1 MLLRLKRRGY
11 VPRSNEKNL
20 PAAGVSAKNV
30 TIAQP
35 RNAPPRPNRT
45 KAYKDKGHDDDTIVQ
60 TFVPNAN
67 SVQNKYYEHKMT
79 NRTLLNEF
87 QLTKASG
94 NISIYTK
101 YGAPFSFSPGTAQ
114 SSGWDPTTT
123 TIDNTYNEYLFWG
136 RTNFTTPITGKLG
149 NLKIP
154 MTDRLLSKDS
164 IGDFGY
170 QRGWSWNE
178 SFYIRFRP
186 GTAPWATAPTLN
198 SISTVTLWDE
208 NGNKV
213 REYSTAGADSTQFAT
228 HSNGLDYYWWWP
240 ANDNNWS
247 PTAKPTNSPYSMAQE
262 HAFWSSMSGKKLA
275 ISWNGLP
282 TQTGLETKI
291 NSVLYS
297 RKGKPLTI
305 GTSNNNTNNRLLR
318 LKSNAMRKSI

>member
-1 MLLRLKRRGY
+1 MLRLKSRA
-11 VPRSNEKNL
+11 SCQCFTNNTTSC
-20 PAAGVSAKNV
+20 ATNV

-35 RNAPPRPNRT
+35 RNAPPKPNRT
-45 KAYKDKGHDDDTIVQ
+45 KAYKDKGPDDDTVVQ

-67 SVQNKYYEHKMT
+67 SVQNNYYEHNMS
-79 NRTLLNEF
+79 NRTLLNGF
-87 QLTKASG
+87 NILKASG

-101 YGAPFSFSPGTAQ
+101 YGAPFSFYPGTVQ
-114 SSGWDPTTT
+114 STLWDPTASP
-123 TIDNTYNEYLFWG
+123 IDNTYAEWIFWG
-136 RTNFTTPITGKLG
+136 RTIWSNVAYGGMG

-170 QRGWSWNE
+170 QRGASWNE
-178 SFYIRFRP
+178 SFFIRFNP
-186 GTAPWATAPTLN
+186 GTAPWTPPPTLN
-198 SISTVTLWDE
+198 SISTVSLWDE

-213 REYSTAGADSTQFAT
+213 REYSTAGADAGQFSTTAVT
-228 HSNGLDYYWWWP
+228 DYYWWWP
-240 ANDNNWS
+240 ASDNNWS
-247 PTAKPTNSPYSMAQE
+247 PSQQATNSPYTMAQE
-262 HAFWSSMSGKKLA
+262 HAFWSSMVGKKLA

-282 TQTGLETKI
+282 TQTGFETKI